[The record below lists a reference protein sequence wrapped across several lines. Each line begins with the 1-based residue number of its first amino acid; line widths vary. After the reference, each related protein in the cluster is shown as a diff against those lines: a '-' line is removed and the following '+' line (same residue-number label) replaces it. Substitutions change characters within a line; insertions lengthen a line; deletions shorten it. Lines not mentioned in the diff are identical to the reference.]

1 MGRKSR
7 KRTRSTPR
15 ALGLLTPRLFNAGD
29 DLADA
34 HAHLSREGF
43 VVFRSPL
50 RAEEDGSL
58 NVLWDDAWRTFATL
72 EPGLQRDDR
81 STWTDAR
88 MSAIAD
94 DPSTGVAWGR
104 GVAHSD
110 LCWRVRTNETIR
122 RIFKAL
128 LLGEEDRAPRDAPGA
143 APGAAPGDAGSS
155 TALLECEGAL
165 GDESDDGLC
174 VGFDGICVQWRVAA
188 HQRRKP
194 WLHRDQNCTVARAA
208 GGRGVLSLQGALN
221 LLPVDASD
229 GGFIVVPRSHRDA
242 SVPPAPRPSR
252 HTSAGG
258 SDPPHFVML
267 PFAHPAQARA
277 VKLLLPEPGTLVVWN
292 SLTLHAS
299 HPGESNRPGSTNG
312 SPSSGRLAPTVPQ
325 LNRLTVFVSYALRR
339 ERSDAV
345 RRAKVDAYLAGV
357 ATSHWAQFCH
367 LKSDAAAV
375 YHARCKCE
383 KEREKGARSRS
394 WGDSVAGAA
403 AVAEGS
409 AAGAA
414 AAAVAERSRLA
425 PCLGAGGA
433 IPPQR
438 AALF

>member
-1 MGRKSR
+1 MGRR
-7 KRTRSTPR
+7 AKRRRCEPR
-15 ALGLLTPRLFNAGD
+15 ALGLLTPRLFSAGD
-29 DLADA
+29 DLTDA
-34 HAHLSREGF
+34 RAHLSREGY

-50 RAEEDGSL
+50 RVEGGGL
-58 NVLWDDAWRTFATL
+58 NGLWDEAWRAFATL

-94 DPSTGVAWGR
+94 DPSTGMAWGR

-122 RIFKAL
+122 RLFAAL
-128 LLGEEDRAPRDAPGA
+128 LCDAEAAEEDPASRDAPA
-143 APGAAPGDAGSS
+143 EVGSS
-155 TALLECEGAL
+155 TALGERAAAAQLRSGV
-165 GDESDDGLC
+165 GDARDDGLC

-194 WLHRDQNCTVARAA
+194 WLHRDQNRTAERAA

-229 GGFIVVPRSHRDA
+229 GGFVVVPRSHRDA
-242 SVPPAPRPSR
+242 SVPPAPLPSR
-252 HTSAGG
+252 STGTDDAAV
-258 SDPPHFVML
+258 PHFVML
-267 PFAHPAQARA
+267 PFAHPAHARA

-299 HPGESNRPGSTNG
+299 HPGTSNRVGNRFG
-312 SPSSGRLAPTVPQ
+312 GAKKKAPSSRTKTAPE

-345 RRAKVDAYLAGV
+345 RRAKADAYRAGF

-367 LKSDAAAV
+367 LKSNAAAV
-375 YHARCKCE
+375 YHARQK
-383 KEREKGARSRS
+383 ARQQKQRS
-394 WGDSVAGAA
+394 WGD
-403 AVAEGS
+403 AVAD
-409 AAGAA
+409 AVAA
-414 AAAVAERSRLA
+414 AAAVAERARLS
-425 PCLGAGGA
+425 PRLSAGGA